1 MKRYQAAVLDA
12 DFAIKVGMVEN
23 INIIGELLPQFSER
37 LYVHRHVF
45 DNEILFPPRIKQQ
58 IGGLLEAGCVILV
71 DRQYVE
77 QLRGPAAALLYDA
90 IVQVLRTA
98 DPATKQLGK
107 NWGEVVSLAFAKVM
121 NVPIFLS
128 DDGGAQRL
136 VDEHLNLGEDAA
148 APGNIRVVRI
158 QDFICWMKEKGFRR
172 GEGKVVWRV
181 ANKPLTTFD
190 SFWPPSSS
198 PKP

>member
-158 QDFICWMKEKGFRR
+158 QDFISWMKEQGFRR

-181 ANKPLTTFD
+181 ANKPLTAFD